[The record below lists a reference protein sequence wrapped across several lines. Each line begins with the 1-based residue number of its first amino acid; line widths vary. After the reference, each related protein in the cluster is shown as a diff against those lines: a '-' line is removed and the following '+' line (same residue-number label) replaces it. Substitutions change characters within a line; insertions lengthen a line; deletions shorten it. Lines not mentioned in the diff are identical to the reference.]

1 MLHALRT
8 LGSIEV
14 NELTEKKTTKQQIL
28 CEGPIEGNGALF
40 YRFRDDL
47 DIMPGQLLEI
57 GDGKKQTITKEEA
70 ELLLA
75 APSWNFREVAK

>member
-1 MLHALRT
+1 M
-8 LGSIEV
+8 
-14 NELTEKKTTKQQIL
+14 NELTEKKTTKQIL
-28 CEGPIEGNGALF
+28 CEGPVEGNGALF
-40 YRFRDDL
+40 YRLRDDL

-57 GDGKKQTITKEEA
+57 GNGKNQTITKEEA

>member
-28 CEGPIEGNGALF
+28 CEGPVEGNGALF
-40 YRFRDDL
+40 YRLRADL

-57 GDGKKQTITKEEA
+57 GNGKNETITKEEA